1 MTTEIATSQSFQEKM
16 FAKIREQMGDLL
28 TEEDLKKMVDAAMQ
42 KAFFEPVKNLNS
54 YGSVVGESP
63 PAFVTMI
70 KKATEDQV
78 TSAVKEWIK
87 EHPEEITRA
96 LNEALEKGMFKMA
109 LSYFEQRTYGPMH
122 ELVMKLQQKGI
133 L

>member
-1 MTTEIATSQSFQEKM
+1 MVTEIATSKTFQERM
-16 FAKIREQMGDLL
+16 FERIKEQMGDLL

-42 KAFFEPVKNLNS
+42 KAFFESVKNLNS
-54 YGSVVGESP
+54 YGSVVSESP
-63 PAFVTMI
+63 SAFITMI

-109 LSYFEQRTYGPMH
+109 LSYFEQRTYGPMQ